1 MASTY
6 EELIAKSRELAAAG
20 DMAGAKRVAQ
30 IAISRRNG
38 AGQPQAPQTN
48 GLEQT
53 MSGVNEGIAGFL
65 GTPVDLA
72 TSALN
77 LGAQGINAV
86 AGTDIQ
92 PIQDPVGGSGTF
104 RNLLS
109 PTISETPPQDMTQ
122 RYLRRGGQAVGFG
135 IPAAMTGAAFSP
147 TALANMPAYMGAST
161 AGDVTSAIAGQ
172 TSREIAPNND
182 TADFIASLLGGVG
195 GSALA
200 SRMTPKLEA
209 VPSLDG
215 LKVKAHDKWSAV
227 HSSDAQ
233 LTPQAMADLEARLG
247 STLGKTRATNP
258 LLFPRANATLADLKD
273 APNPALSGIDEM
285 RRVIG
290 RNVAGNADEAQVGVA
305 MKREID
311 DYLNGL
317 KPADVTGASPEQA
330 VDDLFTARKTSHQVK
345 KAETVL
351 NKEMRGE
358 TRAVTTGSGGNEVN
372 ATRQNIRALF
382 DKERDPTL
390 SGKKQGYTPDE
401 MAAMK
406 KVVMGTKGSNIAR
419 ALGKLSPQ
427 SGALG
432 MWGGIGG
439 GAGLGAGAM
448 SGSFLPMVAAL
459 PAGIGMITKPLA
471 EGLTKS
477 HIEDLM
483 LAIRNGGK
491 APSQSAARQAA
502 NKAAIIQMLSQPSRQ
517 TAQ

>member
-30 IAISRRNG
+30 IAISRRDG
-38 AGQPQAPQTN
+38 GQAPAQQTN

-147 TALANMPAYMGAST
+147 TAMSNMPAYMGSSI
-161 AGDVTSAIAGQ
+161 AGDAASAVAGQ

-182 TADFIASLLGGVG
+182 TADLIASMIGGIG

-200 SRMTPKLEA
+200 SRLTPA
-209 VPSLDG
+209 IQSVPSLDD
-215 LKVKAHDKWSAV
+215 LKAKAHDKWSAV
-227 HSSDAQ
+227 QSGNTQ
-233 LTPQAMADLEARLG
+233 LTPQASADLENRLRG
-247 STLGKTRATNP
+247 TISSQRATNP
-258 LLFPRANATLADLKD
+258 ALFPRANATMDDIASN
-273 APNPALSGIDEM
+273 PNTSLYGVEEN
-285 RRVIG
+285 RRLIG
-290 RNVAGNADEAQVGVA
+290 RNVAKDANEASVGVA

-330 VDDLFTARKTSHQVK
+330 VDDLFTARKTTHQVK
-345 KAETVL
+345 KAESVL

-358 TRAVTTGSGGNEVN
+358 TRAATSGSGGNEVN

-401 MAAMK
+401 MTAMET
-406 KVVMGTKGSNIAR
+406 VVKGTKGSNAAR
-419 ALGKLSPQ
+419 ALGRLSPQ

-432 MWGGIGG
+432 LMSGFGGTL
-439 GAGLGAGAM
+439 GLGAGLA
-448 SGSFLPMVAAL
+448 SGNAVPMLTAVPSFVGAIA
-459 PAGIGMITKPLA
+459 KPLA
-471 EGLTKS
+471 EKMTKS
-477 HIEDLM
+477 QIEKLLM
-483 LAIRNGGK
+483 TVLNGGK
-491 APSQSAARQAA
+491 APVASSARQASTQ
-502 NKAAIIQMLSQPSRQ
+502 AAIMQMLSQSARQPSQ
-517 TAQ
+517 Q